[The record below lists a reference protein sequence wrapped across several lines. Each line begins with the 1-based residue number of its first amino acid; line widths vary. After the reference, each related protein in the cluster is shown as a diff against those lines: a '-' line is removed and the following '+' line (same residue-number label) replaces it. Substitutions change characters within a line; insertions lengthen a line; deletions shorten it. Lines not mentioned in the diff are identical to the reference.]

1 MADRVRGVSPLRRG
15 YAILL
20 LLWLLACSLRM
31 GESGLWDPWETHYGE
46 VARNIITRGD
56 PMDLRFKPGYGP
68 DGLRENQFR
77 SKHVLPFWGMASGLW
92 LFDAG
97 NRPEADEMLRSST
110 PLWALRLPSMLMA
123 LWGVAALA
131 RAMHR
136 CVSPKAGLYCAWIL
150 ATMPQFLMMSR
161 QSTTDIYALGP
172 MCVALGAWMEGQ
184 FGAAQSLRRRAWG
197 RVSMPWEGLYA
208 RFVGLWALMIA
219 APIALL
225 WGHVRNPRIV
235 NMVANWPRKATL
247 PDVGDLD
254 AIAVVMALYGFCAL
268 ALLAWSLR
276 AKQRSQLHLYTMY
289 MAGGWALMGK
299 GMLVPGLLALIF
311 GADLFHR
318 RRLASLTRLEVIPG
332 LILFALA
339 CVPWHHAMAIFRG
352 KPWVH
357 ELLIENNLDRFFS
370 GEQAQAVGDLGF
382 YFGVMFFC
390 AGVWAF
396 VWPTSRQKSPPAV
409 SFAKLGWGFSLA
421 VISASSTKYFHYVAV
436 SLPFWAMIIAHWMS
450 RKEEACPDRWE
461 RALHALAIAFL
472 AAFLIYALHK
482 EPAKMVHLT
491 TYMSIGM
498 WREGAGDIRPYL
510 VVLALAALA
519 RLAYLLGPRSWSAWT
534 RRAFLGL
541 GMASAWVTML
551 QYVPQ
556 SSRSWSQAQV
566 IRQYYAQRGPQDE
579 LASWWFYHR
588 GESFYTKRRIWVL
601 AQPDP
606 AALRKKI
613 REMQDK
619 GGDLW
624 FVTTPPHESRLREH
638 LPATLEPRL
647 EQVDLRAQQVLL
659 RLPLGREKSQEA
671 AGTEKPQA
679 NEGGIE
685 LEEPG
690 KPENAGEPESPAG
703 IQKTRERDGTSSFEE
718 AENPETRG

>member
-1 MADRVRGVSPLRRG
+1 
-15 YAILL
+15 
-20 LLWLLACSLRM
+20 M

-172 MCVALGAWMEGQ
+172 MCVALGAWMEAQ
-184 FGAAQSLRRRAWG
+184 FGAAQNLRRRAWG
-197 RVSMPWEGLYA
+197 RFSMPWEGLYA

-235 NMVANWPRKATL
+235 KMVASWPKKATL
-247 PDVGDLD
+247 PDLGDLD

-268 ALLAWSLR
+268 VLLAWSLR
-276 AKQRSQLHLYTMY
+276 AKRRAQLHFYTMY
-289 MAGGWALMGK
+289 MAAGWALMGK

-318 RRLASLTRLEVIPG
+318 RRLRSLGQVEILPG
-332 LILFALA
+332 LALFFVA

-352 KPWVH
+352 KPWVQ
-357 ELLIENNLDRFFS
+357 ELLVENNLDRFFS

-382 YFGVMFFC
+382 YLGVMFYC
-390 AGVWAF
+390 AGIWAF
-396 VWPTSRQKSPPAV
+396 VWPTARQKSPEAV

-421 VISASSTKYFHYVAV
+421 VISASATKYFHYVAV
-436 SLPFWAMIIAHWMS
+436 SLPFWAMVIAHWMS
-450 RKEEACPDRWE
+450 RKAESCPDRWE
-461 RALHALAIAFL
+461 RVLHALAIVFL
-472 AAFLIYALHK
+472 GAFLIYSLYE

-498 WREGAGDIRPYL
+498 WRDGAGDIRPYL
-510 VVLALAALA
+510 GVLALAVLI
-519 RLAYLLGPRSWSAWT
+519 RLVYLLGPRGWIPWT
-534 RRAFLGL
+534 QRAFLAL
-541 GMASAWVTML
+541 GMVGAWVMML

-556 SSRSWSQAQV
+556 SSRNWSQAQV
-566 IRQYYAQRGPQDE
+566 IRRYYQQRGPQDE

-588 GESFYTKRRIWVL
+588 GESLYTKRKVWVL

-613 REMQDK
+613 REMQRK

-638 LPATLEPRL
+638 LPVSLEPRL
-647 EQVDLRAQQVLL
+647 ERVELRAQQVLL
-659 RLPLGREKSQEA
+659 RLPLGSEKREKA
-671 AGTEKPQA
+671 AGAEQPRER
-679 NEGGIE
+679 EGGRQLEKTGNLEKARGPE
-685 LEEPG
+685 LPERVQ
-690 KPENAGEPESPAG
+690 KP
-703 IQKTRERDGTSSFEE
+703 RDRDGTSKL
-718 AENPETRG
+718 ENPGHPEKAG